1 MTTEQRF
8 AAMLS
13 APAAVLARVDAALSG
28 QAEAAPTP
36 PPARLLTHSEAAR
49 RLSVSRVTAWR
60 MEKDGVLP
68 VCEIRPGVYR
78 VPESAI
84 AALAGSARTRP
95 ARVDRNK
102 GKEAGHAQ

>member
-1 MTTEQRF
+1 MTTEQRISALL
-8 AAMLS
+8 AAP
-13 APAAVLARVDAALSG
+13 PAILARVDAALSG
-28 QAEAAPTP
+28 QAEPAPTP

-68 VCEIRPGVYR
+68 VVEIRPGVYR

-84 AALAGSARTRP
+84 AALVGTARPRP
-95 ARVDRNK
+95 SRREGGA
-102 GKEAGHAQ
+102 A